1 MISNKFYALPLNKC
15 TYIQKSK
22 KTTEPVRDTVELWVV
37 HQPTQ
42 MIFIFLLNNPNRCTD
57 QGSH

>member
-22 KTTEPVRDTVELWVV
+22 KTTEHVHVTVKLCVV

-42 MIFIFLLNNPNRCTD
+42 MIFFIDFFTE
-57 QGSH
+57 